1 MKRRFYFLVWI
12 YCWFLIMFA
21 VQKPLFMLYHWNLYG
36 DEPLSQWLA
45 VIWHGRG
52 LDASMAAYITALP
65 ALLTAV
71 TVYLR
76 GAW

>member
-21 VQKPLFMLYHWNLYG
+21 VQKLLFMLYHWNLYG

-52 LDASMAAYITALP
+52 LDASMAAYIRDCRKKNKTL
-65 ALLTAV
+65 
-71 TVYLR
+71 
-76 GAW
+76 

>member
-45 VIWHGRG
+45 VI
-52 LDASMAAYITALP
+52 
-65 ALLTAV
+65 
-71 TVYLR
+71 
-76 GAW
+76 